1 MLYDMFPSVLDMF
14 LVILYL
20 WIFHLICLEDTMAD
34 VYIFIVIFSIQKD
47 ANDRK
52 SAQVLLVSKNHLH
65 TYHVIL
71 MHHLQN

>member
-1 MLYDMFPSVLDMF
+1 MP
-14 LVILYL
+14 
-20 WIFHLICLEDTMAD
+20 D

-52 SAQVLLVSKNHLH
+52 SAQVLLVSKNHPH

-71 MHHLQN
+71 RQRLQN